1 MPLFS
6 ILIPTK
12 NRAPLLRFALESLRR
27 QSFRDFEVIISD
39 DHSTDDTPHVVTSF
53 GDERFRLVH
62 PSKPLTMSEH
72 YDFVAGHAQGEY
84 INFLPDRNVLYNGA
98 LAALAE
104 VIEKKKPELI
114 GWNNDRYDD
123 AKSERREF
131 HQFQRTGKLVEH
143 SSSDL
148 IRLHYD
154 FHLGVV
160 NFSVASP
167 ASSAC
172 HRSVVEKIKRRTGG
186 RLIVPHIPDITYSLS
201 VLAMTEKF
209 FYLDRSLSIGAGYA
223 ASIGANLGRT
233 REDGMRRLV
242 GPNGVVG
249 RYTPCKGLMI
259 NTNLVAD
266 DLVALKEIYP
276 EVLGAFEL
284 NFVRYFEKLIID
296 ISNIEASG
304 GEATREWQLFDD
316 GLAKMS
322 PEIQLHAGNT
332 LLAFRLR
339 RKYPVFARER
349 VISCNAAPVLD
360 AVAWSEANQFQ

>member
-6 ILIPTK
+6 ILIPTR
-12 NRAPLLRFALESLRR
+12 NRAQLLRFALESLRR
-27 QSFRDFEVIISD
+27 QTFRDFEVIISD
-39 DHSTDDTPHVVTSF
+39 DHSTDDTPQVVTSF

-72 YDFVAGHAQGEY
+72 YDFVASHAHGEY
-84 INFLPDRNVLYNGA
+84 INFLPDRNVLYRSA

-104 VIEKKKPELI
+104 LIEKEKPELI

-123 AKSERREF
+123 AKTERREF
-131 HQFQRTGKLVEH
+131 HQFQRSGRLVEY
-143 SSSDL
+143 SSADL
-148 IRLHYD
+148 LRLHYD
-154 FHLGVV
+154 FHLGAV

-167 ASSAC
+167 ASSTC
-172 HRSVVEKIKRRTGG
+172 HRSVVEKIKKRTGG

-201 VLAMTEKF
+201 VLAMAEKF
-209 FYLDRSLSIGAGYA
+209 FYLDHSLSVGAGYA
-223 ASIGANLGRT
+223 ASVGANLSRT
-233 REDGMRRLV
+233 REDGMRRLL
-242 GPNGVVG
+242 GPDGVVG
-249 RYTPCKGLMI
+249 RYTPCKDLMI
-259 NTNLVAD
+259 NANLVAD
-266 DLVALKEIYP
+266 DLIALKEIYP
-276 EVLGAFEL
+276 EVLGMYEL

-304 GEATREWQLFDD
+304 GDATREWQLFDD

-322 PEIQLHAGNT
+322 PEIRLHVSNM

-339 RKYPVFARER
+339 RKNPLFARER

-360 AVAWSEANQFQ
+360 AVAWAEANPVQ

>member
-12 NRAPLLRFALESLRR
+12 NRAQLLRFALESLRR
-27 QSFRDFEVIISD
+27 QTFRDFEVIISD
-39 DHSTDDTPHVVTSF
+39 DHSTDDTPQVVTSF

-72 YDFVAGHAQGEY
+72 YDFVASHALGEY
-84 INFLPDRNVLYNGA
+84 INFLPDRNVFYSSA
-98 LAALAE
+98 LSALAE
-104 VIEKKKPELI
+104 VIEKNKPELI

-131 HQFQRTGKLVEH
+131 HQFQRSGKLADY
-143 SSSDL
+143 SSADL

-172 HRSVVEKIKRRTGG
+172 HRSLVDRIKKQTGG
-186 RLIVPHIPDITYSLS
+186 RLVVPHIPDITYSIS
-201 VLAMTEKF
+201 VLAMSENF
-209 FYLDRSLSIGAGYA
+209 FYLDRSLSVGAGYA
-223 ASIGANLGRT
+223 ASIGSNLSRT
-233 REDGMRRLV
+233 REEGMRRLV
-242 GPNGVVG
+242 GPNGVIG
-249 RYTPCKGLMI
+249 RYTPCKGLML
-259 NTNLVAD
+259 NSNLVAD
-266 DLVALKEIYP
+266 DLIALKEIYP
-276 EVLGAFEL
+276 EVLDAFEL
-284 NFVRYFEKLIID
+284 NFVRYFEKLMID

-304 GEATREWQLFDD
+304 GDATREWQLFDD

-322 PEIQLHAGNT
+322 PEIQLHIGNT
-332 LLAFRLR
+332 IWELRLK
-339 RKYPVFARER
+339 RKYPVLTRER

-360 AVAWSEANQFQ
+360 AAAWSEANPF